1 MNETQIKQ
9 LIEPTIIKLGYS
21 LESVSL
27 KREKG
32 DLFLQIVVD
41 RFDPISLDDIVAIS
55 NEISPILDE
64 NDPIKDNYF
73 LDVTSLGA
81 EKPIKLEHLD
91 KYINKYVNLHVIN
104 PIKGENYLEGNI
116 DSVNDDTLILSYKIK
131 TRLVRVEIPRKDIDK
146 ARLAIKFEL
155 IRSKKKCLIQNN
167 SLKH

>member
-9 LIEPTIIKLGYS
+9 LIEPTINKLGYS
-21 LESVSL
+21 LESISL

-91 KYINKYVNLHVIN
+91 KYINRYVNLHVIN

-116 DSVNDDTLILSYKIK
+116 DSVNDDILILSYKIK

-146 ARLAIKFEL
+146 ARLAIKF
-155 IRSKKKCLIQNN
+155 
-167 SLKH
+167 

>member
-9 LIEPTIIKLGYS
+9 LIEPTINKLGYS
-21 LESVSL
+21 LESISL

-116 DSVNDDTLILSYKIK
+116 DSVNDDILILSYKIK

-146 ARLAIKFEL
+146 ARVAIKF
-155 IRSKKKCLIQNN
+155 
-167 SLKH
+167 

>member
-9 LIEPTIIKLGYS
+9 LIEPAINKLGYS

-146 ARLAIKFEL
+146 ARLAIKF
-155 IRSKKKCLIQNN
+155 
-167 SLKH
+167 

>member
-9 LIEPTIIKLGYS
+9 LIEPAINKLGYS
-21 LESVSL
+21 LESISL

-146 ARLAIKFEL
+146 ARLAIKF
-155 IRSKKKCLIQNN
+155 
-167 SLKH
+167 

>member
-9 LIEPTIIKLGYS
+9 LIEPTINKLGYS
-21 LESVSL
+21 LESISL

-116 DSVNDDTLILSYKIK
+116 DSVNDDIVILSYKIK
-131 TRLVRVEIPRKDIDK
+131 TRLIRVEIPRKDIDK
-146 ARLAIKFEL
+146 ARLAIKF
-155 IRSKKKCLIQNN
+155 
-167 SLKH
+167 

>member
-9 LIEPTIIKLGYS
+9 LIEPTINKLGYS
-21 LESVSL
+21 LESISL
-27 KREKG
+27 IREKG

-146 ARLAIKFEL
+146 ARLAIKF
-155 IRSKKKCLIQNN
+155 
-167 SLKH
+167 

>member
-9 LIEPTIIKLGYS
+9 LIEPTINKLGYS
-21 LESVSL
+21 LESISL

-91 KYINKYVNLHVIN
+91 KYINKYVNLDVIN

-146 ARLAIKFEL
+146 ARLAIKF
-155 IRSKKKCLIQNN
+155 
-167 SLKH
+167 

>member
-9 LIEPTIIKLGYS
+9 LIEPRINKLGYS
-21 LESVSL
+21 LESISL

-116 DSVNDDTLILSYKIK
+116 DSVNDDILILSYKIK

-146 ARLAIKFEL
+146 ARLAIKF
-155 IRSKKKCLIQNN
+155 
-167 SLKH
+167 

>member
-9 LIEPTIIKLGYS
+9 LIEPTINKLGYS
-21 LESVSL
+21 LESISL

-32 DLFLQIVVD
+32 DLLLQIVVD

-146 ARLAIKFEL
+146 ARLAIKF
-155 IRSKKKCLIQNN
+155 
-167 SLKH
+167 

>member
-9 LIEPTIIKLGYS
+9 LIEPTINKLGYS
-21 LESVSL
+21 LESISL

-64 NDPIKDNYF
+64 NDPSKDNYF

-146 ARLAIKFEL
+146 ARLAIKF
-155 IRSKKKCLIQNN
+155 
-167 SLKH
+167 

>member
-9 LIEPTIIKLGYS
+9 LIEPAINKLGYS

-116 DSVNDDTLILSYKIK
+116 DSVNDDKLILSYKIK

-146 ARLAIKFEL
+146 ARLAIKF
-155 IRSKKKCLIQNN
+155 
-167 SLKH
+167 

>member
-9 LIEPTIIKLGYS
+9 LIEPRINKLGYS
-21 LESVSL
+21 LESISL

-146 ARLAIKFEL
+146 ARLAIKF
-155 IRSKKKCLIQNN
+155 
-167 SLKH
+167 

>member
-9 LIEPTIIKLGYS
+9 LIEPTINKLGYS

-146 ARLAIKFEL
+146 ARLAIKF
-155 IRSKKKCLIQNN
+155 
-167 SLKH
+167 

>member
-9 LIEPTIIKLGYS
+9 LIEPTINKLGYS
-21 LESVSL
+21 LESISL

-131 TRLVRVEIPRKDIDK
+131 TRLVRVEIPSKNIYK
-146 ARLAIKFEL
+146 ARLAIKF
-155 IRSKKKCLIQNN
+155 
-167 SLKH
+167 

>member
-9 LIEPTIIKLGYS
+9 LIEPTINKLGYS
-21 LESVSL
+21 LESISL

-32 DLFLQIVVD
+32 DLYLQIVVD

-146 ARLAIKFEL
+146 ARLAIKF
-155 IRSKKKCLIQNN
+155 
-167 SLKH
+167 

>member
-9 LIEPTIIKLGYS
+9 LIEPTINKLGYS
-21 LESVSL
+21 LESISL
-27 KREKG
+27 KREKR

-146 ARLAIKFEL
+146 ARLAIKF
-155 IRSKKKCLIQNN
+155 
-167 SLKH
+167 

>member
-9 LIEPTIIKLGYS
+9 LIEPTINKLGYS

-27 KREKG
+27 KIEKG

-146 ARLAIKFEL
+146 ARLAIKF
-155 IRSKKKCLIQNN
+155 
-167 SLKH
+167 

>member
-9 LIEPTIIKLGYS
+9 LIEPTINKLGYS
-21 LESVSL
+21 LESISL

-41 RFDPISLDDIVAIS
+41 RYDPISLDDIVAIS

-116 DSVNDDTLILSYKIK
+116 DSVNDDILILSYKIK

-146 ARLAIKFEL
+146 ARLAIKF
-155 IRSKKKCLIQNN
+155 
-167 SLKH
+167 

>member
-9 LIEPTIIKLGYS
+9 LIEPTINKLGYS
-21 LESVSL
+21 LESISL

-131 TRLVRVEIPRKDIDK
+131 TRLVRVGIPRKDIDK
-146 ARLAIKFEL
+146 ARLAIKF
-155 IRSKKKCLIQNN
+155 
-167 SLKH
+167 

>member
-9 LIEPTIIKLGYS
+9 LIEPTINKLGYS

-116 DSVNDDTLILSYKIK
+116 DSVNDDILILSYKIK

-146 ARLAIKFEL
+146 ARLAIKF
-155 IRSKKKCLIQNN
+155 
-167 SLKH
+167 

>member
-9 LIEPTIIKLGYS
+9 LIEPAINKLGYS

-116 DSVNDDTLILSYKIK
+116 DSVNDDILILSYKIK

-146 ARLAIKFEL
+146 ARLAIKF
-155 IRSKKKCLIQNN
+155 
-167 SLKH
+167 

>member
-9 LIEPTIIKLGYS
+9 LIEPTINKLGYS
-21 LESVSL
+21 LESISL

-146 ARLAIKFEL
+146 ARLAIKF
-155 IRSKKKCLIQNN
+155 
-167 SLKH
+167 

>member
-9 LIEPTIIKLGYS
+9 LIEPAINKLGYS

-116 DSVNDDTLILSYKIK
+116 DSVNDDFLILSYKIK

-146 ARLAIKFEL
+146 ARLAIKF
-155 IRSKKKCLIQNN
+155 
-167 SLKH
+167 

>member
-9 LIEPTIIKLGYS
+9 LIEPTINKLGYS

-116 DSVNDDTLILSYKIK
+116 DSVNDDILILSYKIK

-146 ARLAIKFEL
+146 ARLAIKL
-155 IRSKKKCLIQNN
+155 
-167 SLKH
+167 

>member
-9 LIEPTIIKLGYS
+9 LIEPTINKLGYS
-21 LESVSL
+21 LESISL

-131 TRLVRVEIPRKDIDK
+131 TKLVRVEIPRKDIDK
-146 ARLAIKFEL
+146 ARLAIKF
-155 IRSKKKCLIQNN
+155 
-167 SLKH
+167 

>member
-9 LIEPTIIKLGYS
+9 LIEPTINKLGYS

-116 DSVNDDTLILSYKIK
+116 DSVNDDFLILSYKIK

-146 ARLAIKFEL
+146 ARLAIKF
-155 IRSKKKCLIQNN
+155 
-167 SLKH
+167 

>member
-9 LIEPTIIKLGYS
+9 LIEPAINKLGYS

-81 EKPIKLEHLD
+81 EKPIKLEHID

-146 ARLAIKFEL
+146 ARLAIKF
-155 IRSKKKCLIQNN
+155 
-167 SLKH
+167 

>member
-9 LIEPTIIKLGYS
+9 LIEPTINKLGYS

-27 KREKG
+27 IREKG

-116 DSVNDDTLILSYKIK
+116 DSVNDDILILSYKIK

-146 ARLAIKFEL
+146 ARLAIKF
-155 IRSKKKCLIQNN
+155 
-167 SLKH
+167 

>member
-9 LIEPTIIKLGYS
+9 LIEPTINKLGYS
-21 LESVSL
+21 LESISL

-116 DSVNDDTLILSYKIK
+116 DSVNNDTLILSYKIK

-146 ARLAIKFEL
+146 ARLAIKF
-155 IRSKKKCLIQNN
+155 
-167 SLKH
+167 

>member
-1 MNETQIKQ
+1 MPLFIF
-9 LIEPTIIKLGYS
+9 
-21 LESVSL
+21 
-27 KREKG
+27 KG

-146 ARLAIKFEL
+146 ARLAIKF
-155 IRSKKKCLIQNN
+155 
-167 SLKH
+167 

>member
-9 LIEPTIIKLGYS
+9 LIEPTINKLGYS
-21 LESVSL
+21 LESISL

-91 KYINKYVNLHVIN
+91 KYINKY
-104 PIKGENYLEGNI
+104 PIQ
-116 DSVNDDTLILSYKIK
+116 
-131 TRLVRVEIPRKDIDK
+131 
-146 ARLAIKFEL
+146 F
-155 IRSKKKCLIQNN
+155 
-167 SLKH
+167 

>member
-146 ARLAIKFEL
+146 ARLAIKF
-155 IRSKKKCLIQNN
+155 
-167 SLKH
+167 

>member
-9 LIEPTIIKLGYS
+9 LIEPAINKLGYS

-116 DSVNDDTLILSYKIK
+116 DSVNDDIVILSYKIK

-146 ARLAIKFEL
+146 ARLAIKF
-155 IRSKKKCLIQNN
+155 
-167 SLKH
+167 

>member
-1 MNETQIKQ
+1 MIWEHK
-9 LIEPTIIKLGYS
+9 
-21 LESVSL
+21 
-27 KREKG
+27 
-32 DLFLQIVVD
+32 
-41 RFDPISLDDIVAIS
+41 ISCL
-55 NEISPILDE
+55 PILDE

-116 DSVNDDTLILSYKIK
+116 DSVNDDILILSYKIK

-146 ARLAIKFEL
+146 ARLAIKF
-155 IRSKKKCLIQNN
+155 
-167 SLKH
+167 

>member
-21 LESVSL
+21 LESISL

-146 ARLAIKFEL
+146 ARLAIKF
-155 IRSKKKCLIQNN
+155 
-167 SLKH
+167 

>member
-9 LIEPTIIKLGYS
+9 LIEPTINKLGYS
-21 LESVSL
+21 LESISL

-116 DSVNDDTLILSYKIK
+116 DSVNDDTLILSYKISLFISIANIIYMMFILFINLLYIMLKNRK
-131 TRLVRVEIPRKDIDK
+131 TTIHKI
-146 ARLAIKFEL
+146 
-155 IRSKKKCLIQNN
+155 
-167 SLKH
+167 

>member
-9 LIEPTIIKLGYS
+9 LIEPTINKLGYS
-21 LESVSL
+21 LEAISL

-116 DSVNDDTLILSYKIK
+116 DSVNDDILILSYKIK

-146 ARLAIKFEL
+146 ARLAIKF
-155 IRSKKKCLIQNN
+155 
-167 SLKH
+167 

>member
-9 LIEPTIIKLGYS
+9 LIEPTINKLGYS
-21 LESVSL
+21 LESISL

-64 NDPIKDNYF
+64 NDAIKDNYF

-146 ARLAIKFEL
+146 ARLAIKF
-155 IRSKKKCLIQNN
+155 
-167 SLKH
+167 